1 MEFAQIFS
9 IVVFVVALALIIS
22 EKIHRSL
29 VSIVGAVLLM
39 IFVFPQID
47 AEQGE
52 AGFELAVSTIDFNTL
67 GVLFGM
73 MLFVSVVRQS
83 GVFEYLAVKCAKI
96 AKGNPWTIMVLFVIL
111 TSVLSAFLDN
121 VTTVL
126 LIGPMTL
133 TVCKLLDINPI
144 PFFMAEI
151 LSSNIGGTAT
161 LIGDP
166 PNIMIGSKAGLTFFD
181 FVAVDTPAI
190 ILVLIVFIAILYFIY
205 GRKMHVDQEHK
216 DAVMELNERK
226 EIKSKPL
233 LIQSIVMMVVVV
245 LGFMLHGALG
255 LESSV
260 IAMGAAGIL
269 LLISRRSIEFS
280 LTQVEWTTLT
290 FFAGLF
296 IIVGALEHTGTI
308 ELLAQGLIGITGGD
322 VFLTML
328 ILLFGS
334 AIISAFLDNIPF
346 VATMCPILLSLAA
359 TGMDVTPLWW
369 AVSLGACLG
378 GNGSLIGASA
388 NVVMSDIAK
397 KNGYEITFVS
407 FFKTAF
413 PIMVV
418 TVIVS
423 AIYLIVRFPPVV

>member
-39 IFVFPQID
+39 IFVFPQIG

-181 FVAVDTPAI
+181 FIAVDTPAV
-190 ILVLIVFIAILYFIY
+190 ILVLIVFIAILYFVY